1 VDTVSGSVDRNT
13 VERILG
19 ADLWSRPAGKV
30 GIYLAA
36 PYSEKARVR
45 DLATVLRAMDIPIA
59 STWHNI
65 EDPPHVDDAE
75 LCRRAEQNHGE
86 LRRAAAAVFL
96 LHRGTPRET
105 LVEMGAALE
114 QGKECLAFV
123 DPAQHWTQ
131 IPISVRRERV
141 TREDVPLEST
151 IHTGELAWL
160 AMRITVWFSGL
171 P

>member
-1 VDTVSGSVDRNT
+1 MTSGID
-13 VERILG
+13 E
-19 ADLWSRPAGKV
+19 ASRHWPTPTIPI

-59 STWHNI
+59 STWHDI

-75 LCRRAEQNHGE
+75 LCRRAEVNHGE
-86 LRRAAAAVFL
+86 LRHAKAAVFL

-105 LVEMGAALE
+105 YVEMGAALE

-123 DPAQHWTQ
+123 DPAEHWTQ

-151 IHTGELAWL
+151 IHTGERTWL
-160 AMRITVWFSGL
+160 AMRIAAWFRGL

>member
-1 VDTVSGSVDRNT
+1 M
-13 VERILG
+13 
-19 ADLWSRPAGKV
+19 
-30 GIYLAA
+30 IYLAA

-45 DLATVLRAMDIPIA
+45 DLATALRATNIPVA
-59 STWHNI
+59 STWHDI
-65 EDPPHVDDAE
+65 EDPPNVDDAE
-75 LCRRAEQNHGE
+75 LCRRAEVNHSE

-114 QGKECLAFV
+114 QGKKCIAFV

-131 IPISVRRERV
+131 IPISVRRKRV

-151 IHTGELAWL
+151 IHTGERAWL
-160 AMRITVWFSGL
+160 AERITVWLWGL